1 MLEIYR
7 SADASPIPSRID
19 TIQSGCWV
27 RMIHPTEDE
36 IAYVCTT
43 LALPR
48 EDILTRLDDE
58 ESPRIE
64 HDDGRTLIIVDT
76 PYVDTDDTDP
86 NVSHPAKTTGT
97 TSYTTVPAGFIVMQD
112 TIITVSLRTNP
123 VLQTF
128 IDGKVKNFSTVKKTR
143 FLLQF
148 LYRNA
153 RLFVQ
158 HLRQI
163 DNLTSTIEHTL
174 YKSTRNEELIE
185 MLRIS
190 KSLVY
195 ITNALKVN
203 EAVLEKLYRF
213 PTPSVRMYEED

>member
-43 LALPR
+43 LSIPR
-48 EDILTRLDDE
+48 EDIITLLDDE

-86 NVSHPAKTTGT
+86 
-97 TSYTTVPAGFIVMQD
+97 
-112 TIITVSLRTNP
+112 
-123 VLQTF
+123 
-128 IDGKVKNFSTVKKTR
+128 
-143 FLLQF
+143 
-148 LYRNA
+148 
-153 RLFVQ
+153 
-158 HLRQI
+158 
-163 DNLTSTIEHTL
+163 
-174 YKSTRNEELIE
+174 
-185 MLRIS
+185 
-190 KSLVY
+190 
-195 ITNALKVN
+195 
-203 EAVLEKLYRF
+203 
-213 PTPSVRMYEED
+213 